1 MTAKT
6 IYISG
11 PMTGMPNLNRSAFN
25 TVASLL
31 RDAGHTVLNPVEIG
45 YGLPPAAT
53 WHDFM
58 RADIAA
64 LCHADILV
72 LLPGWERSDG
82 AQLEL
87 HIAHRLGL
95 EIHTTVMP
103 LLPEQDQ

>member
-1 MTAKT
+1 MTAKI

-11 PMTGMPNLNRSAFN
+11 PMTGLPNLNRSAFN
-25 TVASLL
+25 AVARML
-31 RDAGHTVLNPVEIG
+31 RDYQHIVINPVEIG
-45 YGLPPAAT
+45 ASLPADAT

-64 LCHADILV
+64 LCRADTLV
-72 LLPGWERSDG
+72 LLPGWERSAG

-95 EIHTTVMP
+95 EIHTTALP
-103 LLPEQDQ
+103 LAPGPTQ

>member
-1 MTAKT
+1 MTTKA

-11 PMTGMPNLNRSAFN
+11 PMTGLPNLNRSAFN
-25 TVASLL
+25 TVAALL
-31 RDAGHTVLNPVEIG
+31 RDAGHTVINPVEIG
-45 YGLPPAAT
+45 ESLPAGAT

-64 LCHADILV
+64 LCRADTLV
-72 LLPGWERSDG
+72 LLPGWERSAG

-95 EIHTTVMP
+95 EIHTTALP
-103 LLPEQDQ
+103 LAPGSTP